1 MNVRTYER
9 IAMLST
15 IVQNMY
21 IDNEWVAQEYLRRCK
36 QGAWTKEGT
45 DDALKCW
52 NLERVIDAETYGKPN
67 PKELT
72 LNDFMGEEEGMEVKM
87 ICWFE

>member
-1 MNVRTYER
+1 MAPTTPTGKPEH
-9 IAMLST
+9 
-15 IVQNMY
+15 
-21 IDNEWVAQEYLRRCK
+21 AQK

-67 PKELT
+67 PKDLT
-72 LNDFMGEEEGMEVKM
+72 LNDFMREEEGMEVKH
-87 ICWFE
+87 